1 MPQGVV
7 SCFVSATWWVSGVG
21 LRLRTGFLVGGT
33 SACAL
38 VGKLN
43 PYLSD
48 GQDYVMG
55 YVMIC
60 LLANYNFGQLV

>member
-1 MPQGVV
+1 MQGHSF
-7 SCFVSATWWVSGVG
+7 SCFCVCHLVG
-21 LRLRTGFLVGGT
+21 EVGPRARTGFLVGGT

-38 VGKLN
+38 VGKAES
-43 PYLSD
+43 YLSD

-60 LLANYNFGQLV
+60 LLANYNFRQLVC